1 MAAFSVDTG
10 LESLGEDID
19 DGTQLVIGHFVSCF
33 DKERLQ
39 EAETFVGSRAGLGLK
54 VLPNGIIQWV
64 QIRAVGGSFG
74 RGDEICEVN
83 FAEGLSKF

>member
-10 LESLGEDID
+10 LESLEEGID

-33 DKERLQ
+33 DKGRLQ

-54 VLPNGIIQWV
+54 V
-64 QIRAVGGSFG
+64 
-74 RGDEICEVN
+74 
-83 FAEGLSKF
+83 

>member
-1 MAAFSVDTG
+1 MVAFSVYTG
-10 LESLGEDID
+10 LESLGEGID

-54 VLPNGIIQWV
+54 V
-64 QIRAVGGSFG
+64 
-74 RGDEICEVN
+74 
-83 FAEGLSKF
+83 